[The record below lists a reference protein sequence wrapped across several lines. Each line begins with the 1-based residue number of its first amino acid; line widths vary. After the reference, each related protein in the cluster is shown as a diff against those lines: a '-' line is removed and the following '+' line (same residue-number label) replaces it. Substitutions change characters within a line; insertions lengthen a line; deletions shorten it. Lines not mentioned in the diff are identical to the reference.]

1 MVASSQ
7 KERRQV
13 ERQLRFLAGL
23 VEHIAVGIAFV
34 DREGCLAYVNRAFAR
49 LHGYEPEELAGQ
61 RLVTLYPADIVMS
74 AALADLETEN
84 SGEFTTDLV
93 HVRKDEFS
101 FSVSRSSTLVR
112 DEDGTPI
119 GMVITIWDISERK
132 LTESLASESY
142 QKRVLQLEGSLRETS
157 DQLEEA
163 HAEVKTLARRLKY
176 TDQALKLMIS
186 QMEEFK
192 KDTEKTMFRNITE
205 VVLPALDQLNTL
217 RLPESA
223 RHLLN
228 SLAFNLKSL
237 FLDSG
242 RGGERELTV
251 LTPREI
257 RLCELIGAGLTSKEI
272 ADTTG
277 ISPGTVSAH
286 RFNIRKKLGLVGS
299 RRPLASH
306 LMQKFLEP

>member
-1 MVASSQ
+1 VGASNR

-13 ERQLRFLAGL
+13 EPQLRFLADL

-34 DREGCLAYVNRAFAR
+34 DREGCLAFVNRAFAK
-49 LHGYEPEELAGQ
+49 LHGYDPGELTGQ
-61 RLVTLYPADIVMS
+61 RLVKLYPADSVMS

-84 SGEFTTDLV
+84 SGEFTTELV
-93 HVRKDEFS
+93 HARQDGS
-101 FSVSRSSTLVR
+101 SLPVSRSSSLVR
-112 DEDGTPI
+112 SEEGTPI
-119 GMVITIWDISERK
+119 GMVITVRDISERK
-132 LTESLASESY
+132 LTESLATESHK
-142 QKRVLQLEGSLRETS
+142 KRVRQLEESLQAISE
-157 DQLEEA
+157 QLEEA
-163 HAEVKTLARRLKY
+163 RSDLQKQARRLKY
-176 TDQALKLMIS
+176 ADEALKLMIS
-186 QMEEFK
+186 QMEDFK
-192 KDTEKTMFRNITE
+192 KDTERTMFRNITE

-217 RLPESA
+217 KLPESA

-242 RGGERELTV
+242 HVGEEELTV
-251 LTPREI
+251 LTPQEI
-257 RLCELIGAGLTSKEI
+257 RLCELIGSGLTSKEI

-286 RFNIRKKLGLVGS
+286 RFNIRRKLGLVGS

-306 LMQKFLEP
+306 LRQKFLEP